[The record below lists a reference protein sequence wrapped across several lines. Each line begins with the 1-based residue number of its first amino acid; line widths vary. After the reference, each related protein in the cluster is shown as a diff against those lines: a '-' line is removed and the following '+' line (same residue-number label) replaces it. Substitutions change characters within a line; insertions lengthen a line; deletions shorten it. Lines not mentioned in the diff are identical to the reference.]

1 MRFICSILLIG
12 IGLLLTSSARGQE
25 YGTVTGKLVTSDEQP
40 APAIRV
46 ILNGT
51 RYAALTDET
60 GSFSIKAPGGSYT
73 LLVQS
78 LGNEETAVPLVI
90 QNGARTAVPLIRLS
104 QSSRQLPE
112 IVVTGQYEAQSL
124 KNSVYKVRTISR
136 EIIEMRNAT
145 DVQGVLNNELG
156 IRFSTDYTLG
166 ETDINIM
173 GMSGQNVKIL
183 LDGVPLIDRGGSRQ
197 SLSQI
202 DINTIERI
210 ELVEGPM
217 SVMYGTDALAG
228 VINIITKKN
237 KSSNSLRI
245 GARLQEETAG
255 KEYDAFTG
263 KGVHN
268 QNLNVNWSHR
278 SGLYAGG
285 SYTRNNFGGWQGSKT
300 GREQEWRPKDQ
311 TFGTATAG
319 IRTQQLNAW
328 YRLDYLTENINTP
341 GAVYDNKAT
350 DQEFITNRYTHIAQ
364 ADWTINSKWL
374 LNGSASYQNYERRTR
389 TTDIDLTTGRRTL
402 NTHIDG
408 GQDLSSFK
416 TTFIRA
422 NTIYKASGQFTL
434 HSGLEIKSDQTKGQ
448 RIKGNPSIN
457 DYALFVSAEIKPYRF
472 INIRPGARFS
482 VNSVYDAPPVIPSVN
497 TKFSLAKDW
506 DLRLSY
512 ARGFRAPAL
521 RELYFDFHDAN
532 HSINGNSNLKA
543 EYSNS
548 FAGSLT
554 WQALE
559 KNQARLTSTLS
570 GFYNDFNNRID
581 IAGNVDPANP
591 NEYYYINISKYKT
604 TGATWE
610 NMLIWKSLQASLG
623 FSYIGRYNN
632 YYGDASYDD
641 NKSLAKFVWSPEVN
655 STITYR
661 FAKPGIRLGLFYKYT
676 GTLPQYQLVTL
687 NNQQTLVLGKV
698 KGFHSADFTA
708 SKTLGKYITVST
720 GVKNIFNVT
729 RVTNSIQSTG
739 GAHSTGGN
747 QLKAYGTSWF
757 LGLAFQLNK

>member
-1 MRFICSILLIG
+1 MLSIGICILLI
-12 IGLLLTSSARGQE
+12 APVFAQE
-25 YGTVTGKLVTSDEQP
+25 YGTVTGKVITSDEQP
-40 APAIRV
+40 AHAISIV
-46 ILNGT
+46 LKGT
-51 RYAALTDET
+51 RHATITDET
-60 GSFSIKAPGGSYT
+60 GSFSIKAPAGSYT

-78 LGNEETAVPLVI
+78 TGNNEVAFPLVI
-90 QNGARTAVPLIRLS
+90 RNGAKTEIATVRLTQHS
-104 QSSRQLPE
+104 KQLPE
-112 IVVTGQYEAQSL
+112 VVVTGQYEAQSL

-145 DVQGVLNNELG
+145 DVMGVLNTELG
-156 IRFSTDYTLG
+156 VRFSTDYTLG

-183 LDGVPLIDRGGSRQ
+183 LDGVPLVDRGGSRQ

-237 KSSNSLRI
+237 KNRSSLSI
-245 GARLQEETAG
+245 GARVQEETAG

-268 QNLNVNWSHR
+268 QNLNLNWSHR

-285 SYTRNNFGGWQGSKT
+285 SFTRNNFGGWQGSKT
-300 GREQEWRPKDQ
+300 GREKEWRPKDQ
-311 TFGTATAG
+311 TFGTATLG
-319 IRTQQLNAW
+319 IRKQQLNAW
-328 YRLDYLTENINTP
+328 YRLDYLNENINTP
-341 GAVYDNKAT
+341 GGVYDNKAT
-350 DQEFITNRYTHIAQ
+350 DQEFITSRYTHIAQ
-364 ADWTINSKWL
+364 ADWTINSKWM

-389 TTDIDLTTGRRTL
+389 TTDIDITTGRRTL
-402 NTHIDG
+402 NTHVDG
-408 GQDLSSFK
+408 GQDLSVFK
-416 TTFIRA
+416 TTFVRA
-422 NTIYKASGQFTL
+422 NGIYKASEQFTL
-434 HSGLEIKSDQTKGQ
+434 HSGLEIKSDQTQGQ
-448 RIKGNPSIN
+448 RIKGNPTIR
-457 DYALFVSAEIKPYRF
+457 DYALFVSAEIKPHRLV
-472 INIRPGARFS
+472 NIRPGARFS
-482 VNSVYDAPPVIPSVN
+482 VNSVYDAPPVIPSIN

-532 HSINGNSNLKA
+532 HSINGNPNLKA

-548 FAGSLT
+548 FTGSLT
-554 WQALE
+554 WQVME
-559 KNQARLTSTLS
+559 KTQARLSSTLS

-591 NEYYYINISKYKT
+591 NEFYYININKYKT
-604 TGATWE
+604 TGGTLENLLTWK
-610 NMLIWKSLQASLG
+610 NLQASLG
-623 FSYIGRYNN
+623 FSYIGRYND
-632 YYGDASYDD
+632 YYGDASYDND
-641 NKSLAKFVWSPEVN
+641 KSLARFVWSPEIN
-655 STITYR
+655 SNITYR
-661 FAKPGIRLGLFYKYT
+661 FTKPGIRLGLFYKYT

-687 NNQQTLVLGKV
+687 NNQQTLVLGKI

-708 SKTLGKYITVST
+708 SKTLGKYITVNT

-729 RVTNSIQSTG
+729 RITNSIQTTG